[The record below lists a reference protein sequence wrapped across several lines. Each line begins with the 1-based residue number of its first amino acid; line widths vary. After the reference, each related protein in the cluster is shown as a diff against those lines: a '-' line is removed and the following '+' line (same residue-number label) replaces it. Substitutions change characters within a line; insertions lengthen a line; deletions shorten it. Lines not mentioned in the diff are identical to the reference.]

1 LSQMKGKYEK
11 KAEGVTK
18 PQQQLSS
25 LAVRVAY
32 PALGHPAG
40 IFIYALA
47 AWDCRVQISLV

>member
-1 LSQMKGKYEK
+1 MKGKYEK